1 MKTFQKITLAA
12 AISAAPFMSQAME
25 ALDDTVLGN
34 TTGQAGVT
42 IEIDLGDNGIK
53 VGSVVYTDTAHQVV
67 DVNGVAPGESGYI
80 ATTEDGGSVALE
92 NINVNLTGKLVQT
105 IDVSENGDLE
115 MTMSSPGAL
124 TISMGNDAADTT
136 GQFSAL
142 KLVGG
147 TGNDSELINNLD
159 LSLNLGNSTT
169 TIMNLGGTTQDL
181 VTVPAA
187 ADRTGLITD
196 PNDAG
201 FDQAAVDAADAQDA
215 ARAVAV
221 ATNTQITKLNAVAPA
236 GLGLL
241 ANAGVTG
248 SYANDVS
255 SMAIKMNA
263 SIEITDM
270 NLGAFGYTEAQ
281 AGLLVNGKADQYAAL
296 YANASSPEAK
306 AALAASYGD
315 ADGNGSITGAELS
328 ALKDKIATSSA
339 VQVEGVTVA
348 AASGGAIELNQV
360 IWAVGGDASLEGSKA
375 GVYIQLGAMD
385 MNIGVADIKIGNGS
399 IGSLAI
405 NGLEMNGMTQRIY
418 GH

>member
-67 DVNGVAPGESGYI
+67 DVNGVAPGDAGYI

-115 MTMSSPGAL
+115 MTMSSPGDL

-147 TGNDSELINNLD
+147 AGNDSELINNLD
-159 LSLNLGNSTT
+159 LSLKLGDSTT
-169 TIMNLGGTTQDL
+169 TIKNLGGKVLALT
-181 VTVPAA
+181 
-187 ADRTGLITD
+187 DRTGIT
-196 PNDAG
+196 PG
-201 FDQAAVDAADAQDA
+201 SPEETAADAADALINKNNLL
-215 ARAVAV
+215 
-221 ATNTQITKLNAVAPA
+221 ATN
-236 GLGLL
+236 GLGKL
-241 ANAGVTG
+241 ANAGVVG
-248 SYANDVS
+248 SYADDYS
-255 SMAIKMNA
+255 SMAIQMNA

-281 AGLLVNGKADQYAAL
+281 AGILVGGKADQYAAL

-315 ADGNGSITGAELS
+315 ADDSGTITGAELA